1 MPLFTES
8 ASQRESRT
16 DQATYA
22 TLPRG
27 SEDRTGPP
35 ARVSAEAVATAEG
48 SPPAPPRV
56 MASLASM
63 AGVPAPRRS
72 LFTVAADVAVLHRG
86 RLLAA
91 ACLVVMVL
99 LPWDAGIYHQLAT
112 GGFYAKSDRST
123 QAEQLLDDEFP
134 DAPPNVAVMLT
145 AEGGINGPTPVH
157 LGRELTRQL
166 TAESGVSSVMS
177 YWPDGAGAGNTL
189 LRSQDGRSALI
200 VFRLTG
206 SEDHIQHRLEELHSR
221 YSHLGQGVRVRFGG
235 APAVMQDVTERSRKD
250 LEFGEMAAAPL
261 VFLVLLYSFGTIA
274 AAMLPILVGVVSVV
288 TSLALLRVAATVT
301 DISVFSVNL
310 TTALGFGLAVDY
322 SLFILRRFREEQQRG
337 MFPGAALRR
346 TLETAGR
353 TVAFSGVT
361 VALSLTAALAFPLY
375 YLRSFAFAGIIV
387 VITSEAAALL
397 VLPAALM
404 VLGPKLDR
412 GDVRAALSR
421 RLGRS
426 AAAGAPRHASANRA
440 PRAVAP
446 GRRWTALARQVMRR
460 PVLFGGAAIV
470 LLLVCA
476 APARN
481 LHLALADD
489 TVLPAAAEAH
499 TVNDAMRGD
508 FALCLPCQIPVVMPG
523 VDARDPSNA
532 AKISD
537 YARRLSGLTGVLRVD
552 TVTGGYMDGKQ
563 VSTAPTTPTGFVG
576 THGGAWLSIWQNATS
591 PVSADAKNLVR
602 RIEATKAPFGILMGG
617 LAPHFLDT
625 SHTILRSLPLAFTVV
640 MVMTF
645 VLLFLFTG
653 SLLLPLK
660 AMLLNTLNLAAT
672 IGLLTFI
679 FQSGHLRGI
688 VGDFQVS
695 GTLEMTSPV
704 LMFFIAFGLSMDYE
718 IFLLARVREEYKRT
732 GDNTESVA
740 VGLGVTGPLIT
751 SVALAL
757 VVVMVVL
764 SASHISMI
772 KMVGVGLTIAITLDV
787 TIVRAILVPAFM
799 SLAGD
804 YNWWAPAPLRRLHD
818 RFGLREAEDDA
829 PAAGPQPMAEFR
841 PPAGRPERDG
851 VRAGRGRLGIGGA
864 AYGLPAGVAMN
875 VGAAQPPATRRPQP
889 LALDAAPAR
898 PAPRA
903 SADPSYRPT
912 VPLRGQAGRPRRQP
926 AKQVTIG
933 DPTMGGH
940 RDQVTRPTTK
950 IRYRRA
956 RGDAGAGRVPS
967 PTRTPTWHYFVRGRR
982 RTDPLG
988 RPVVTGTRGFVV
1000 DRLGSG
1006 RPVVIDGEVHG

>member
-1 MPLFTES
+1 M
-8 ASQRESRT
+8 
-16 DQATYA
+16 
-22 TLPRG
+22 
-27 SEDRTGPP
+27 
-35 ARVSAEAVATAEG
+35 SAEAVATAEG

-426 AAAGAPRHASANRA
+426 AAAGAP
-440 PRAVAP
+440 
-446 GRRWTALARQVMRR
+446 
-460 PVLFGGAAIV
+460 
-470 LLLVCA
+470 
-476 APARN
+476 
-481 LHLALADD
+481 
-489 TVLPAAAEAH
+489 
-499 TVNDAMRGD
+499 
-508 FALCLPCQIPVVMPG
+508 
-523 VDARDPSNA
+523 
-532 AKISD
+532 
-537 YARRLSGLTGVLRVD
+537 
-552 TVTGGYMDGKQ
+552 
-563 VSTAPTTPTGFVG
+563 
-576 THGGAWLSIWQNATS
+576 
-591 PVSADAKNLVR
+591 
-602 RIEATKAPFGILMGG
+602 
-617 LAPHFLDT
+617 
-625 SHTILRSLPLAFTVV
+625 
-640 MVMTF
+640 
-645 VLLFLFTG
+645 
-653 SLLLPLK
+653 
-660 AMLLNTLNLAAT
+660 
-672 IGLLTFI
+672 
-679 FQSGHLRGI
+679 
-688 VGDFQVS
+688 
-695 GTLEMTSPV
+695 
-704 LMFFIAFGLSMDYE
+704 
-718 IFLLARVREEYKRT
+718 
-732 GDNTESVA
+732 
-740 VGLGVTGPLIT
+740 
-751 SVALAL
+751 
-757 VVVMVVL
+757 
-764 SASHISMI
+764 
-772 KMVGVGLTIAITLDV
+772 
-787 TIVRAILVPAFM
+787 
-799 SLAGD
+799 
-804 YNWWAPAPLRRLHD
+804 
-818 RFGLREAEDDA
+818 
-829 PAAGPQPMAEFR
+829 
-841 PPAGRPERDG
+841 
-851 VRAGRGRLGIGGA
+851 
-864 AYGLPAGVAMN
+864 
-875 VGAAQPPATRRPQP
+875 
-889 LALDAAPAR
+889 
-898 PAPRA
+898 
-903 SADPSYRPT
+903 
-912 VPLRGQAGRPRRQP
+912 
-926 AKQVTIG
+926 
-933 DPTMGGH
+933 
-940 RDQVTRPTTK
+940 
-950 IRYRRA
+950 
-956 RGDAGAGRVPS
+956 
-967 PTRTPTWHYFVRGRR
+967 
-982 RTDPLG
+982 
-988 RPVVTGTRGFVV
+988 
-1000 DRLGSG
+1000 
-1006 RPVVIDGEVHG
+1006 